1 MFRIPGP
8 DQHVDVGVVLLVME
22 GGAPA
27 EVPGRDLHRRR
38 QLRLVSQQQPAP
50 TLAGIVSQPGSIL
63 PSQRV
68 DEGPHR
74 SVVTANLFHHL
85 RQVGGAICGKQPMGT
100 GTLCHIL
107 QVAASCCGFD
117 PLHAIPGGDVFHI
130 LFAAAA
136 RLDVAGLLN
145 QALHSLAPF

>member
-1 MFRIPGP
+1 M
-8 DQHVDVGVVLLVME
+8 VLLVME

-27 EVPGRDLHRRR
+27 EVPGWDLHRRR
-38 QLRLVSQQQPAP
+38 QLCLVSQQQPAP
-50 TLAGIVSQPGSIL
+50 ALAGIISQPDSIL

-74 SVVTANLFHHL
+74 SVVTADLFHHL
-85 RQVGGAICGKQPMGT
+85 RQVGGAIRRKQSMGT
-100 GTLCHIL
+100 GTFCHIL
-107 QVAASCCGFD
+107 QITASCRRLD
-117 PLHAIPGGDVFHI
+117 PLHTIPGGDVFHI
-130 LFAAAA
+130 LFTAAA